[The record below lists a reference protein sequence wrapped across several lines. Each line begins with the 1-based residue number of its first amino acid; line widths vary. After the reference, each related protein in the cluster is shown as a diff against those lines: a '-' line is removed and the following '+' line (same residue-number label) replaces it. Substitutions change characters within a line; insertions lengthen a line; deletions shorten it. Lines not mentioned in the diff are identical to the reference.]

1 MSGPA
6 RMSRGLARPGRLG
19 SVAALLAFAAPLLAT
34 PLHAQ
39 TSEDEAQALLRAA
52 STESAIIVFCAKLY
66 ALDGTTALRISQ
78 TSREVAEKVLGRD
91 RAAAAFKD
99 ELARRYAEV
108 ARTGEVRWCADQ
120 RDAMRDDGIAI
131 FKD

>member
-1 MSGPA
+1 MSGPLRILRVMA
-6 RMSRGLARPGRLG
+6 GPGRLG
-19 SVAALLAFAAPLLAT
+19 LAAALLALAT
-34 PLHAQ
+34 PLQAQ
-39 TSEDEAQALLRAA
+39 TSEEEAQALLRAA

-66 ALDGTTALRISQ
+66 AVDGTTALRISQ
-78 TSREVAEKVLGRD
+78 TSREVAEKVLGRE

-108 ARTGEVRWCADQ
+108 AQTGEARWCAAQ
-120 RDAMRDDGIAI
+120 RTAMRDDGIAI

>member
-1 MSGPA
+1 MTGPA
-6 RMSRGLARPGRLG
+6 GVLHVMARRARLGLAASLLML
-19 SVAALLAFAAPLLAT
+19 AA

-52 STESAIIVFCAKLY
+52 STESAIIVFCAKLH
-66 ALDGTTALRISQ
+66 AVDGTTALRISQ
-78 TSREVAEKVLGRD
+78 TSREVAGKVLGRE

-108 ARTGEVRWCADQ
+108 TQTGEVRWCAEQ
-120 RDAMRDDGIAI
+120 RTAMRDDGIAI